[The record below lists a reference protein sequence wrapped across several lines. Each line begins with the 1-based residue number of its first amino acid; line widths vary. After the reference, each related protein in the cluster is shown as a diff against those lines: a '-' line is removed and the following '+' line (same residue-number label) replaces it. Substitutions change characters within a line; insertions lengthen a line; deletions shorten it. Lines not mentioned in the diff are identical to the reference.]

1 MVTDHKPLVSLLGP
15 KTGIPTLAAARM
27 QRWALLLSGY
37 QYDIEYR
44 STHKHANADCLSRLP
59 LNDHV
64 RDEHDEAH
72 EIHQL
77 QLESLPVSVDQ
88 VRKATRSDPILSRVL
103 EYALTG
109 WPTEVTSEAIKPY
122 FNKRNEITV
131 EENCL
136 LWGMRVVIPRPLQA
150 RVLDE
155 LHVGHPG
162 IVRMKATVTVSF
174 GVMLEDGEICRR
186 RVDQM
191 HKFNERF
198 ERSDNASA
206 NTTPSDNPV
215 TPGSIVLPE
224 ITQASETEASNAEP
238 QSDASAPSVATPELA
253 DIPAAQIPT
262 MPRYPSRERKPP
274 VRLGF
279 DT

>member
-15 KTGIPTLAAARM
+15 KTRIPTLAAARM
-27 QRWALLLSGY
+27 QRWAFLLSGY

-44 STHKHANADCLSRLP
+44 STHKHANAVCLSRLP

-64 RDEHDEAH
+64 RNEHDKVH

-109 WPTEVTSEAIKPY
+109 WPTEVTSEAIKSY

-136 LWGMRVVIPRPLQA
+136 LWGMRVAIPRPLQA
-150 RVLDE
+150 RVF
-155 LHVGHPG
+155 
-162 IVRMKATVTVSF
+162 R
-174 GVMLEDGEICRR
+174 
-186 RVDQM
+186 
-191 HKFNERF
+191 
-198 ERSDNASA
+198 
-206 NTTPSDNPV
+206 
-215 TPGSIVLPE
+215 
-224 ITQASETEASNAEP
+224 
-238 QSDASAPSVATPELA
+238 
-253 DIPAAQIPT
+253 
-262 MPRYPSRERKPP
+262 
-274 VRLGF
+274 
-279 DT
+279 